1 MSSRR
6 DLLSPRD
13 YDDDAESL
21 RSPLSE
27 QESDSEDDKFLARSR
42 TTLELAEHDR
52 TVLDDEEE
60 TEKLL
65 TRTGPTHG
73 LRRLFS
79 PNRTNVKIGKKEEA
93 RRQRRKERREARKA
107 RREKRHGDGEEMY
120 EMEEGHRDDESSLLS
135 ASSSDLDERLKEQY
149 AVVQD
154 RQKVSWRKLT
164 LVFSAIFVLFLI
176 LLLGAYKASAGFR
189 ASHSRTLLSNGTALF
204 APTTILISLD
214 GFRADFLNRGL
225 TPTLNAFIADGVSPR
240 YMLPSFPSV
249 TFPNHFTLVTGLY
262 PESHGIVGNTFWDP
276 ELQEQFYY
284 THPAVSMQPKWWNA
298 EPLWM
303 TAENQGVRTA
313 IHMWPGSEAH
323 IGGVEPAYLDTYN
336 GTEALPQKTQR
347 ILELLDLPGL
357 EADSPQRP
365 QFIAAYVP
373 NVDADGH
380 KYGPNSTEIRST
392 ISQADDMLADLF
404 SGIQQRNLTDVV
416 NIVIVSDHG
425 MATTSTERL
434 VQLDDLID
442 LDLTSHIDGWPLRG
456 IRPKRP
462 EDLKTLEDQLALV
475 ANKYSDA
482 IEIYTREN
490 MPDRYH
496 FKNNDRIA
504 PLWVIPK
511 TGWAIVERPGFDV
524 KTALH
529 NGDIY
534 RPRGIHGYDHEH
546 PLMRA
551 IFIARGPA
559 FPHAPNSRV
568 DVFQNINVYNILC
581 DSLGITPHPNNGTL
595 RLPLKPSGLHSDEEA
610 PAIDNPSD
618 PPATQAQSQSE
629 TPAQSQNVASTTA
642 PVASETQ
649 SDPGSDP
656 APPAASPSDSA
667 KPDSEAEGNSAEDVV
682 DSWWESIW
690 GKVEDVEDWVSNLFE
705 SVKDGVSS

>member
-6 DLLSPRD
+6 DRFLLSPRD

-27 QESDSEDDKFLARSR
+27 QESDSEDDEFLARSR

-73 LRRLFS
+73 LRRIFS
-79 PNRTNVKIGKKEEA
+79 PNRSNVRIGKKEEA
-93 RRQRRKERREARKA
+93 RRQRKKEREARRA
-107 RREKRHGDGEEMY
+107 RQERRHRYGEEEMY

-135 ASSSDLDERLKEQY
+135 SSSSDLDERVKEQY

-154 RQKVSWRKLT
+154 RQTVSWRKLT

-176 LLLGAYKASAGFR
+176 LLLGAYKASASFR
-189 ASHSRTLLSNGTALF
+189 ASHSPTSLLSNGTALF

-214 GFRADFLNRGL
+214 GFRADFLSRGL
-225 TPTLNAFIADGVSPR
+225 TPTLNAFIADGVSPQ

-262 PESHGIVGNTFWDP
+262 PESHGVVGNTFWDP

-284 THPAVSMQPKWWNA
+284 THPSVSMQPKWWNA

-303 TAENQGVRTA
+303 TAENQDVRTA

-323 IGGVEPAYLDTYN
+323 IGGVEPSFIDPYN
-336 GTEALPQKTQR
+336 GTEALPRKTQR
-347 ILELLDLPGL
+347 ILDLLDLPGL
-357 EADSPQRP
+357 EESQSDPARP

-380 KYGPNSTEIRST
+380 KFGPNSTEIRGT
-392 ISQADDMLADLF
+392 ISQADDMLASLF
-404 SGIQQRNLTDVV
+404 SGLQERNLTDIV

-442 LDLTSHIDGWPLRG
+442 LSLTSHIDGWPLRG

-462 EDLKTLEDQLALV
+462 EDLKTLQDQLELV
-475 ANKYSDA
+475 ASKYSHA
-482 IEIYTREN
+482 IEIYTRES

-511 TGWAIVERPGFDV
+511 TGWAIVERPEYDAQAALQTGDV
-524 KTALH
+524 YH
-529 NGDIY
+529 
-534 RPRGIHGYDHEH
+534 PRGIHGYDHEH

-559 FPHAPNSRV
+559 FPHPPNSRV

-581 DSLGITPHPNNGTL
+581 DSLGITPHANNGTL
-595 RLPLKPSGLHSDEEA
+595 RLPLEPSGLHSDGEA
-610 PAIDNPSD
+610 PVLDNPSD
-618 PPATQAQSQSE
+618 PPLTQTAAAPPPTSS
-629 TPAQSQNVASTTA
+629 TAAVAS
-642 PVASETQ
+642 
-649 SDPGSDP
+649 GSP
-656 APPAASPSDSA
+656 LAASSSA
-667 KPDSEAEGNSAEDVV
+667 KPEEEPELET
-682 DSWWESIW
+682 WWGGIW
-690 GKVEDVEDWVSNLFE
+690 DKVEELKDWASDLLE
-705 SVKDGVSS
+705 GVKDGIA

>member
-1 MSSRR
+1 MPSRR
-6 DLLSPRD
+6 DLLSPRG

-27 QESDSEDDKFLARSR
+27 QDSDSEDDQFLSRS
-42 TTLELAEHDR
+42 TLELAEHDR

-65 TRTGPTHG
+65 TRSGPTHD

-79 PNRTNVKIGKKEEA
+79 PNRSNVRIGKKEA
-93 RRQRRKERREARKA
+93 RRQRRKEKRDARKA
-107 RREKRHGDGEEMY
+107 RRERRHSHDDEEMY
-120 EMEEGHRDDESSLLS
+120 EMEEGHPGDESSLLS
-135 ASSSDLDERLKEQY
+135 TSSSELDERVKKQY
-149 AVVQD
+149 TDVQD
-154 RQKVSWRKLT
+154 RQKVSWRKLA

-189 ASHSRTLLSNGTALF
+189 ASHSPKRLLSNGTALF

-225 TPTLNAFIADGVSPR
+225 TPTLNAFIAEGVSPR

-262 PESHGIVGNTFWDP
+262 PESHGVVGNTFWDP

-284 THPAVSMQPKWWNA
+284 TRPTVSMQPKWWNA

-303 TAENQGVRTA
+303 TAENQNVRSA

-323 IGGVEPAYLDTYN
+323 IGGVEPTYLDKYN
-336 GTEALPQKTQR
+336 GSEALSRKTQR
-347 ILELLDLPGL
+347 ILDLLDLPGF
-357 EADSPQRP
+357 EVSPSDPKRP

-392 ISQADDMLADLF
+392 ISQADDMLANIF
-404 SGIQQRNLTDVV
+404 SGLRERNLTDVV
-416 NIVIVSDHG
+416 NIVVVSDHG

-442 LDLTSHIDGWPLRG
+442 LSLTSRIDGWPLRG
-456 IRPKRP
+456 IHPKRP
-462 EDLKTLEDQLALV
+462 EDLKTIEDQLELV
-475 ANKYSDA
+475 ASKYSDA
-482 IEIYTREN
+482 IEIYTRET
-490 MPDRYH
+490 MPERYH

-511 TGWAIVERPGFDV
+511 TGWAIVERPEFDV
-524 KTALH
+524 QTALE
-529 NGDIY
+529 NGDVY
-534 RPRGIHGYDHEH
+534 HPKGIHGYDHEH

-551 IFIARGPA
+551 IFVARGPA
-559 FPHAPNSRV
+559 FPHPPNSRV
-568 DVFQNINVYNILC
+568 DIFQNINVYNILC
-581 DSLGITPHPNNGTL
+581 DSLGIEPHPNNGTL
-595 RLPLKPSGLHSDEEA
+595 RLPLKTSGLHSDEDA
-610 PAIDNPSD
+610 PVLDDPSD
-618 PPATQAQSQSE
+618 PPGTE
-629 TPAQSQNVASTTA
+629 TAANTSPSPTVS
-642 PVASETQ
+642 V
-649 SDPGSDP
+649 
-656 APPAASPSDSA
+656 APPASSSA
-667 KPDSEAEGNSAEDVV
+667 KPEEDADESDTDTSWWGSIWDKLEDV
-682 DSWWESIW
+682 
-690 GKVEDVEDWVSNLFE
+690 KDWASDLLDD
-705 SVKDGVSS
+705 VKDGFSKSPRHN